1 MSLFFFSRESDNRSE
16 YYFAQI
22 PKQILQ
28 ANQLEVIGTGE
39 ISSTSSDFESNYEK
53 LPDLIKACLNY
64 CSIITFRY
72 PVRKAKIVRLLLAA
86 SILLEIPGE
95 TMEDIIEKIIED
107 LIGLKMLQENVH
119 LDKRE
124 LKVSELYYQIF
135 LVELDEQ
142 DFIDIAVSLPVHAVI
157 EDDGKDNPPDFKS
170 LQIQS
175 LFLTTADRRAS
186 SYGSSEGL
194 SCSYMEAICSVE
206 HIWVL
211 DLNGKI
217 ECLPDRVGDM
227 VHLKY
232 LGLFCSDLDNLP
244 RTLGNLQELQTFD
257 MRATRF
263 KHILPIEMLNLQ
275 QLRHI
280 LVSHRTNNGEINV
293 PKGFGRLFNLQ
304 TCEGVYAGGGAAVTE
319 LSTLTQLKKLDIK
332 RVSEDHSSE
341 LVAAIMKMTKLVS
354 LSLDAER
361 GGYCDTT
368 LLPEMEEFAPPP
380 SLRKLYLSGGLVE
393 IPNWIVSMENLTT
406 LSLSKSRLLEN
417 SNSVLERLPNLKHLN
432 LWDAY
437 DVKSIGKEFCRG
449 GGFPKLENLIIS
461 SRTLVEWTQVVEGA
475 FPSLRHL
482 SFRNC
487 LKLKFLPEG
496 LDSISTLQ
504 VLTLLPAYNDII
516 WRLKGKEFYKI
527 QNISTFKYHELSPR
541 LR

>member
-1 MSLFFFSRESDNRSE
+1 
-16 YYFAQI
+16 
-22 PKQILQ
+22 
-28 ANQLEVIGTGE
+28 
-39 ISSTSSDFESNYEK
+39 
-53 LPDLIKACLNY
+53 
-64 CSIITFRY
+64 
-72 PVRKAKIVRLLLAA
+72 
-86 SILLEIPGE
+86 
-95 TMEDIIEKIIED
+95 MEDIIEKIIED

-516 WRLKGKEFYKI
+516 WRLKGKE
-527 QNISTFKYHELSPR
+527 PR
-541 LR
+541 PATRGKKQSFTTTCSIINAEQSKQ